1 MSGILVKKLIT
12 FIVLM
17 IVTYLKKRKQT
28 MDDDYLEIHA
38 KEMAQAEYLRHNA
51 KCIQKINDAK
61 PQVKDEYTQGVQD
74 GLDWAIRILEK
85 DKSAY

>member
-1 MSGILVKKLIT
+1 
-12 FIVLM
+12 
-17 IVTYLKKRKQT
+17 
-28 MDDDYLEIHA
+28 
-38 KEMAQAEYLRHNA
+38 MAQSEYLRHVA

-61 PQVKDEYTQGVQD
+61 PPAKDAYTQGVQD

>member
-1 MSGILVKKLIT
+1 
-12 FIVLM
+12 
-17 IVTYLKKRKQT
+17 

-38 KEMAQAEYLRHNA
+38 KEIAQAEYLVHIA
-51 KCIQKINDAK
+51 KCIKKMEDAK
-61 PQVKDEYTQGVQD
+61 PLVKDEYTQGVQD